1 MCVCLTQRHEHGM
14 LITIPNPKHFWNC
27 QGMSGPGI
35 LTICVS
41 WQQLR
46 ISSPEIGF
54 MRQMVGPSSSS
65 TSVSA

>member
-14 LITIPNPKHFWNC
+14 LITIPKHFWNC